1 MTQQQQ
7 RFIFIAAL
15 LFIFCLGGALSWLFF
30 APKSN
35 PVEESQVMLERI
47 RTVMKLTTVE
57 GQYSEMFSHND
68 YNGAFA
74 FFWEKKMLVRVTATV
89 AAGYDLEKV
98 KIETDAQRKKIII
111 GPMPK
116 PSILSVDDKI
126 DYYDISE
133 GIFTS
138 FSPQDYT
145 SINEKV
151 EQIIRDKAQTTL
163 LPSAEA
169 QIQKTLELLKGMAA
183 SAGWELEIAS
193 WQHPN

>member
-1 MTQQQQ
+1 MTQQ

-15 LFIFCLGGALSWLFF
+15 LFIFSLGGALGWLFF
-30 APKSN
+30 APKSK
-35 PVEESQVMLERI
+35 PVEEAQVMLERI

-68 YNGAFA
+68 YNGAFS

-98 KIETDAQRKKIII
+98 KIESDVARKKITI
-111 GPMPK
+111 GPLPK

-145 SINEKV
+145 MINDKV
-151 EQIIRDKAQTTL
+151 EQIIRDKAQTSL

-169 QIQKTLELLKGMAA
+169 QAQKTLDLLKGMLE
-183 SAGWELEIAS
+183 SAGWELEVVGGGVG
-193 WQHPN
+193 Q